1 MTPDSLY
8 NQNTSLDVRHKE
20 TTKSNSIGKIRLKT
34 QAIKEESIYLQVVQT
49 VHILTKLYE
58 VQDQKSISHILKS
71 LTI

>member
-20 TTKSNSIGKIRLKT
+20 TTKSNFIGKIRLKK
-34 QAIKEESIYLQVVQT
+34 QVIKEESIYLQVVQT
-49 VHILTKLYE
+49 VHISTKLYE

>member
-34 QAIKEESIYLQVVQT
+34 QAIKEESIYLQVVQI
-49 VHILTKLYE
+49 VHISTKLYE

>member
-34 QAIKEESIYLQVVQT
+34 QVIKEESIYLQVVQI
-49 VHILTKLYE
+49 VHISTKLYE